1 MGHIMIFSSRT
12 FSLVTSQDI
21 LSVGLFV
28 YDPQKR
34 KSTQLKD
41 FRHFFIKKLYQC
53 PRNVKKGFAK
63 NFVLAKTYTTIR
75 EKACVCVVVLDY
87 ADTVSTSR

>member
-34 KSTQLKD
+34 KSNQLKD
-41 FRHFFIKKLYQC
+41 FRHFFYQ
-53 PRNVKKGFAK
+53 
-63 NFVLAKTYTTIR
+63 KTLPGLHINRQKWFREIVRFRIDIR
-75 EKACVCVVVLDY
+75 EER
-87 ADTVSTSR
+87 VSA